1 MNANELNRWIENSP
15 YTEQEEVIVLLRQQA
30 AEIEKLMS
38 LVDIQKAVSRDVDID
53 FLNETI
59 NQQAAEIEAGIELV
73 RKLQEEREALKK
85 ENAFIKNNLCTPLLG
100 PMFHGDTYEDGKVLQ
115 TKTLTDEEF
124 DNIFANG
131 KRLGVL
137 ETEDRFRKALNL
149 TDEEIKET
157 LKIYYPRN
165 ADNHINDLVWFA
177 RAVLKK
183 ASEK

>member
-1 MNANELNRWIENSP
+1 MLEQRPCDNMNEYQVPLVERLKSVPNDARFVQ
-15 YTEQEEVIVLLRQQA
+15 QEEFSSAYYPVGTLCHQA
-30 AEIEKLMS
+30 ADRI
-38 LVDIQKAVSRDVDID
+38 
-53 FLNETI
+53 
-59 NQQAAEIEAGIELV
+59 AELE
-73 RKLQEEREALKK
+73 K
-85 ENAFIKNNLCTPLLG
+85 ENDFIKNNLCTPLLG
-100 PMFHGDTYEDGKVLQ
+100 PMIHGHTYEDGKALP
-115 TKTLTDEEF
+115 TKTLTDAEF

-137 ETEDRFRKALNL
+137 ETEDRFRKAMNL